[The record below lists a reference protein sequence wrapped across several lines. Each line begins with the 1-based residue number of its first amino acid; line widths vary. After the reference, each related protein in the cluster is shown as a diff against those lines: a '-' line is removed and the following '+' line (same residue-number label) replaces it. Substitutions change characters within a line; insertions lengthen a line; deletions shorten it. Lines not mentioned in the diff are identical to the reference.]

1 MCSIFAISADHEY
14 ILTVKKMPKYS
25 SMQRSL
31 EPHLCSNE
39 LGMHFLQTYLK
50 KVNMVREHLFKVVE
64 LNKGYEK
71 CSNVAQ
77 AILKLSRCLLW
88 KN

>member
-14 ILTVKKMPKYS
+14 ILTVKKSQNTVVCREVS
-25 SMQRSL
+25 S
-31 EPHLCSNE
+31 P
-39 LGMHFLQTYLK
+39 TYVATNSECIFSKHLK
-50 KVNMVREHLFKVVE
+50 KVIMVREHLFKVVE

-71 CSNVAQ
+71 RSNFAQ